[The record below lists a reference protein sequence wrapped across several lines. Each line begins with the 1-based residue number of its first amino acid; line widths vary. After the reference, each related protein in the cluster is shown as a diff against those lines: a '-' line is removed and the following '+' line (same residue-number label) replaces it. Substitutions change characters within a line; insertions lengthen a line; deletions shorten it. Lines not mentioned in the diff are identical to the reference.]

1 MNTSIILL
9 TYNKLEYTK
18 LCIESIRKYTQK
30 GSYEIIVV
38 DNNST
43 DDTVQWLKEQEDL
56 KTIFNK
62 ENVGFPKG
70 CNQGIEI
77 AEGENILL
85 LNNDTIVTNNWLD
98 NLLIALN
105 SSDEVGCVGSVTNN
119 CSNFQTVPTNYQ
131 TFEDM
136 QLFAEEFNKSNPA
149 QWEERLKLVG
159 YCMLIKRSV
168 VDEIGLLDEQFS
180 PGNFEDDDYSFRIR
194 KAGYKL
200 LLCGDTFIH
209 HFGSTSFRDKPEAYQ
224 QLLRKNKEKFEA
236 KWGFN
241 LDYTTHIRRD
251 LIALIDAP
259 KDNKLN
265 ILEVGCACGATLL
278 KIKETFKNASLYGIE
293 LNEHTA
299 FFASLI
305 ADVRAQDIENGLD
318 YEEEFFDYIILG
330 DILEHLNDPWKTVN
344 NFKKYLKSNGKLL
357 VSIPNVMHFSN
368 MRTLLNGN
376 WTYTDSGILDRTHL
390 RFFTLNE
397 LTKMF
402 YQAGYGK
409 MEVGSVTTYESDDD
423 KIFIEKLT
431 ELAKPEMKDQF
442 SAYQYLL
449 KVFKN
454 NPDQDYAKILKDSL
468 INIEKNIEVDENA
481 NQIIKSLTNNLIS
494 EQLVISIVDETI
506 INKDSVLNILAT
518 KCFENG
524 AQDYIIPILEYA
536 LKHNPDHQDSLFN
549 LGYFL
554 YTIGEFDLAR
564 HYLEKVKTDNAAKEL
579 LEMMDNIS
587 DN

>member
-1 MNTSIILL
+1 MITSIILL

-30 GSYEIIVV
+30 GFYEIIVV
-38 DNNST
+38 DNNSS

-56 KTIFNK
+56 KTIFNE
-62 ENVGFPKG
+62 ENLGFPKG

-77 AEGENILL
+77 AEGDNILL
-85 LNNDTIVTNNWLD
+85 LNNDTIVTNNWLE
-98 NLLIALN
+98 NLLVALN
-105 SSDEVGCVGSVTNN
+105 SSEKVGCVGAVTNN

-131 TFEDM
+131 SIEDM
-136 QLFAEEFNKSNPA
+136 QLFAQEFNKSNPV

-159 YCMLIKRSV
+159 FCMLIKKSV

-209 HFGSTSFRDKPEAYQ
+209 HFGSTSFKDKPEAYQ

-241 LDYTTHIRRD
+241 LDYTTHTRRD
-251 LIALIDAP
+251 LISLIDAP
-259 KDNKLN
+259 KEEKLN

-278 KIKETFKNASLYGIE
+278 KIKETFKNANLFGIE

-305 ADVRAQDIENGLD
+305 ADVRAQDIEKGLD
-318 YEEEFFDYIILG
+318 YQEEFFDYIILG

-368 MRTLLNGN
+368 MRTLLNGH

-409 MEVGSVTTYESDDD
+409 MEVGSVTTYESDED
-423 KIFIEKLT
+423 KLFIEKLS
-431 ELAKPEMKDQF
+431 ELGNPKIKDQF

-454 NPDQDYAKILKDSL
+454 NPNVDSANDLKDSL
-468 INIEKNIEVDENA
+468 INIEKSISIDENV
-481 NQIIKSLTNNLIS
+481 NKIIKNLTDNLIS
-494 EQLVISIVDETI
+494 EQLVISIVDEAV
-506 INKDSVLNILAT
+506 INKESVLNILAT

-524 AQDYIIPILEYA
+524 AHDYVIPFLEYA
-536 LKHNPDHQDSLFN
+536 LKINPDHQDTIFN

-554 YTIGEFDLAR
+554 YTIGELDLAR
-564 HYLEKVKTDNAAKEL
+564 HYLEKVNGDNAAREL
-579 LEMMDNIS
+579 LEMMDNI
-587 DN
+587 